1 MEKWSLDDRDSL
13 ALYLHVPF
21 CRHRCTYC
29 DFNTHV
35 GLDDWQTRYVDALCH
50 EIVSQGTRFAS
61 AGRRNAA
68 HSLFLGGGTPTRLP
82 ADQIGRIAEACAGAF
97 ALEEHAEIT
106 VEANPTSVEAP
117 YLESL
122 REIGVN
128 RLSLGVQSFADE
140 ELALLGRLHDAATAR
155 QAFAAAR
162 EAGFDNI
169 SLDLIYGLPGQGL
182 HTWRETL
189 AAALALEPEH
199 LSLYSLGLEPGT
211 PLHDDV
217 VSGRLLWPDP
227 DVAAD
232 QYELAEKMLAQSGY
246 AHYEISNWARQGM
259 RHASRHNLT
268 YWRNEPYL
276 GLGAGAHSWIA
287 SARFANRSHPVDYV
301 RCLERVAS
309 APSDLGFPLSCAAR
323 SASVEQIPM
332 AMEMAET
339 MILGL
344 RLVVEGVGDERFNA
358 RFGRSLRDVYAA
370 QLLELVGLGLL
381 EDGTDRVRLT
391 ARGRLLGNE
400 VFQRFLPD

>member
-29 DFNTHV
+29 DFNTYV

-50 EIVSQGTRFAS
+50 EIVAQGTHFAP
-61 AGRRNAA
+61 AGRRKAA
-68 HSLFLGGGTPTRLP
+68 HSIFLGGGTPTRLP
-82 ADQIGRIAEACAGAF
+82 ADLIGRILEACAGAF
-97 ALEEHAEIT
+97 ALEAQAEIT
-106 VEANPTSVEAP
+106 VEANPTSVGAP

-122 REIGVN
+122 RTTGVN

-155 QAFAAAR
+155 EAVAVAR
-162 EAGFDNI
+162 EVGFDNI

-182 HTWRETL
+182 HPWRETL
-189 AAALALEPEH
+189 AAALTLEPEH

-217 VSGRLLWPDP
+217 VTGRLPWPNP
-227 DVAAD
+227 DAAAD
-232 QYELAEKMLAQSGY
+232 QYELAETMLARAGY
-246 AHYEISNWARQGM
+246 AHYEISNWAREGM

-287 SARFANRSHPVDYV
+287 GARFANRSHPVNYV
-301 RCLERVAS
+301 RCLEQDAS
-309 APSDLGFPLSCAAR
+309 TPSESGFPLSCAAQ

-332 AMEMAET
+332 SMEMAET

-344 RLVVEGVGDERFNA
+344 RLVAEGVGDERFHA
-358 RFGRSLRDVYAA
+358 RFGRSLRDVYAT
-370 QLLELVGLGLL
+370 QLSELVALGLL
-381 EDGTDRVRLT
+381 EEATDRVRLT